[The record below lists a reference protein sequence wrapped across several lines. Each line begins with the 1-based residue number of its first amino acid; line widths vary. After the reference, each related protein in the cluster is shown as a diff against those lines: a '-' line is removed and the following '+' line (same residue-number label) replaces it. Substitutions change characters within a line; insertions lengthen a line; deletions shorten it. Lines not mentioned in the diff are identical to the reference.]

1 MSKYSIT
8 DPMMCYS
15 TRTDHWLTFCNTN
28 GQMGH
33 LLNPIQLVT

>member
-15 TRTDHWLTFCNTN
+15 TDHWLTFCNTN
-28 GQMGH
+28 GQVGH